1 MSRGPTRHKE
11 DLDALPKE
19 DSFVFQDHLPAV
31 SGGLVRYWK
40 DRGLVQAVTGSET
53 SSDELDCLNRLIEE
67 ARQFERMERQAALP
81 LDVVEVE

>member
-1 MSRGPTRHKE
+1 MTPFQLGDYRCLKVIRG
-11 DLDALPKE
+11 
-19 DSFVFQDHLPAV
+19 F
-31 SGGLVRYWK
+31 
-40 DRGLVQAVTGSET
+40 VQAVVGQET